1 MPFRSLRTVAL
12 FSSLALGSGALLA
25 GFTVNSRPSES
36 SPVVDG
42 ALHDHME
49 AVRDNTRA
57 LLRAAAEP
65 ATQADA
71 LKAVAELQKHIVEA
85 KNLAPDSAA
94 NIAEA
99 DRPAYLLDFRRSLAE
114 VLKELADIELAVIG
128 NKNDEAVKRI
138 RENLVRMRDEA
149 HEKFNVDG

>member
-1 MPFRSLRTVAL
+1 MQFRSLRSVVML
-12 FSSLALGSGALLA
+12 SSFALGSGALLT
-25 GFTVNSRPSES
+25 GFTMGSRPSES
-36 SPVVDG
+36 SRAADG

-49 AVRDNTRA
+49 AIRDHTRA
-57 LLRAAAEP
+57 LLRAAADP
-65 ATQADA
+65 ATQVDA

-94 NIAEA
+94 NVAEA

-114 VLKELADIELAVIG
+114 VLRELAEIELAVIA
-128 NKNDEAVKRI
+128 NKNDDAVKRI
-138 RENLVRMRDEA
+138 RENLVKMRDEA